1 MMDADTIADFIK
13 ADPRIN
19 KNKVFAHG
27 RSLGGAVATHLAAKQ
42 SRAGEPLFK
51 GVIVESTFTCI
62 SDMADQL
69 FPFLAKLGKIKDFMM
84 KLKWENNTEI
94 QDVTSPVLFISGDK
108 DTFVPTW

>member
-1 MMDADTIADFIK
+1 MMDADAIADFIK

-62 SDMADQL
+62 SDMAD
-69 FPFLAKLGKIKDFMM
+69 
-84 KLKWENNTEI
+84 
-94 QDVTSPVLFISGDK
+94 
-108 DTFVPTW
+108 